1 MDNSIIDILNRDT
14 KVKKLMKAAQQAAIK
29 KGITEEE
36 WQKGKKDLL
45 LLSIV
50 ICPEA
55 IDKIA
60 RDVYNQINNIK

>member
-1 MDNSIIDILNRDT
+1 MNNSIINILNKDP

-50 ICPEA
+50 VCPEA
-55 IDKIA
+55 MKKIA
-60 RDVYNQINNIK
+60 MDVYNKINNIK